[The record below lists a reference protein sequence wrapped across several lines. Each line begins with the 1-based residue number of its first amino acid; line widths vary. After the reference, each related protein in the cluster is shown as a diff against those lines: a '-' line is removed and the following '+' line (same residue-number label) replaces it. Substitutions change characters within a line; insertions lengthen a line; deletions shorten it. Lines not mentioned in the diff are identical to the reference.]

1 MESQSD
7 TSGNVTVSISPEEQ
21 VNVTTQT
28 QGTMTIQIIG
38 LSEDNSSIITASGAS
53 IRMDDITDISP
64 SPTPR
69 TARFVSGVALAAGNL
84 ATTVVG
90 GSKPNP
96 PLTFTYINGI
106 KVPLN

>member
-21 VNVTTQT
+21 VNITTQN
-28 QGTMTIQIIG
+28 QDTITTQIIG
-38 LSEDNSSIITASGAS
+38 LSEDNASVITASGAS
-53 IRMDDITDISP
+53 IKIDDITDISQ
-64 SPTPR
+64 SPAPR
-69 TARFVSGVALAAGNL
+69 TARFVSGIVLAAGGL
-84 ATTVVG
+84 ATTVAG
-90 GSKPNP
+90 GNKPNP